1 MNIENNLSA
10 SAANTGASRL
20 SFSYEFFPPR
30 KVEQHR
36 RFWHTVGC
44 LETLSPAYFSVT
56 YGALGTSQ
64 KESFSVIGNLMEEAA
79 TPVAAHL
86 TCIRQSAE
94 EIRRHLQELKL
105 LGVNHIVALRGDAP
119 ANDEKGNAA
128 ETAEPSSSHLLFAEE
143 LVQLISDVG
152 GFEISVA
159 AYPETHPEAVNQRA
173 DLENLLR
180 KFNAGATRALTQYFY
195 DCDAFLRFRD
205 QATKLGIEADAIV
218 PGILPVHN
226 IENVIAFSKRCGTR
240 VPQALIDH
248 FRKFA
253 NEPQKAREQAIAQCV
268 TQCNLLAAEG
278 IRDFHFYTLNQSD
291 LAYQVTRELTGLTRA
306 QQPVAA

>member
-1 MNIENNLSA
+1 MNIEKTV
-10 SAANTGASRL
+10 AARSTKTDARKLN
-20 SFSYEFFPPR
+20 FSYEFFPPR

-64 KESFSVIGNLMEEAA
+64 KESFGVIGNLTEEAA

-86 TCIRQSAE
+86 TCIKQSAD
-94 EIRRHLQELKL
+94 EIRGNLHELKL

-119 ANDEKGNAA
+119 ANEAKSDGAKTRE
-128 ETAEPSSSHLLFAEE
+128 SSGSHLLFAEE
-143 LVQLISDVG
+143 LVHLINEVG

-159 AYPETHPEAVNQRA
+159 AYPETHPEAVSQRA
-173 DLENLLR
+173 DLENLLG

-195 DCDAFLRFRD
+195 DCDTFLRFRD
-205 QATKLGIEADAIV
+205 QAANLGIDAEAIV

>member
-1 MNIENNLSA
+1 MNTENSGAMDA
-10 SAANTGASRL
+10 SNHKAPEL

-64 KESFSVIGNLMEEAA
+64 EESFGVIQNLMEEAV

-86 TCIRQSAE
+86 TCIKQSAE
-94 EIRRHLQELKL
+94 EIRLRLQELKS

-119 ANDEKGNAA
+119 ANDAGGE
-128 ETAEPSSSHLLFAEE
+128 ETKTQKPDGQQLQFAEE
-143 LVQLISDVG
+143 LVQLIHEVG

-159 AYPETHPEAVNQRA
+159 AYPETHPQALSPHA
-173 DLENLLR
+173 DLENLQR
-180 KFNAGATRALTQYFY
+180 KFDAGATRALTQYFY
-195 DCDAFLRFRD
+195 DCDAFLKFRD
-205 QATKLGIEADAIV
+205 QAANLGINADAIV

-240 VPQALIDH
+240 VPQPLIEH
-248 FRKFA
+248 FRQFA
-253 NEPQKAREQAIAQCV
+253 GKPEKAREQAIAQCA

-278 IRDFHFYTLNQSD
+278 IKDFHFYTLNQSD
-291 LAYQVTRELTGLTRA
+291 LAYQVTRELTGLSQAERL
-306 QQPVAA
+306 VAA